1 MTQLSIPIHDPDYTL
16 AYILLFLSI
25 LCFIIT
31 YKLWKKEENEKRPDR
46 FYIDVEGN
54 NERDDIR

>member
-1 MTQLSIPIHDPDYTL
+1 MTQLSIPIHDPNYTV

-31 YKLWKKEENEKRPDR
+31 YKLWKRGKNETKT
-46 FYIDVEGN
+46 
-54 NERDDIR
+54 